1 MFIIFILFNMFLYVN
16 GKYVLYKS
24 IISGNFKWIS
34 SFMNTL
40 AATYDLI
47 IAYEK

>member
-1 MFIIFILFNMFLYVN
+1 MSIMYILFNMFLYENV
-16 GKYVLYKS
+16 KYVLYKYILS
-24 IISGNFKWIS
+24 ENLKWIS

-40 AATYDLI
+40 AATSDLC